1 MSSDYREDQAS
12 SYVLV
17 SFSYIYMVIFCT
29 GHAQKKYRRKKL
41 GIKLVDSV
49 ICLSAKSSNI
59 RQSFYIDCFSVTCHI
74 FGFLDLDIITFSD
87 TGYHTLTFSDNFNLS
102 SSANT
107 LKFKHFLML

>member
-1 MSSDYREDQAS
+1 M
-12 SYVLV
+12 
-17 SFSYIYMVIFCT
+17 
-29 GHAQKKYRRKKL
+29 HKKIQYGEEKKS
-41 GIKLVDSV
+41 IELVDSV